1 MAFYD
6 LLSSEGKDEFRHSDK
21 RTIQL
26 PSLTFLICMVFK
38 QYILLYEAW
47 INALSKKRHLGCI
60 HNMKL
65 IYEKN

>member
-6 LLSSEGKDEFRHSDK
+6 LLSSEGKVEFRHSDK

-47 INALSKKRHLGCI
+47 INTLSKKKAFRMHTQYVNNI
-60 HNMKL
+60 
-65 IYEKN
+65 

>member
-47 INALSKKRHLGCI
+47 INALSKKKGI
-60 HNMKL
+60 
-65 IYEKN
+65 

>member
-6 LLSSEGKDEFRHSDK
+6 LLSSKDKDEFRHSDK
-21 RTIQL
+21 GTIQL

-60 HNMKL
+60 HNM
-65 IYEKN
+65 

>member
-6 LLSSEGKDEFRHSDK
+6 LLSSKDKDEFRHSDK
-21 RTIQL
+21 GTIQL

-47 INALSKKRHLGCI
+47 INALSKKGI
-60 HNMKL
+60 
-65 IYEKN
+65 